1 MKFNFLNKAVR
12 KFTCLNSGSKKGFT
26 LAELMIVLAVLAV
39 IGAVLMPAVFNSMPD
54 ENKLKF
60 KKGYYTLKR
69 TIDALVNS
77 SAYQPTEGNFGDVT
91 LTTDDAVPGY
101 TTDMNKSKAFFCV
114 QFSEMLNTTKTECNE
129 DGSGYVHGQGA
140 GLVATDLSAS
150 NLTKP
155 QAEGALSPLDQ
166 KCSAFMAT
174 EDNSNI
180 ITQDGIYWGMPYD
193 NFSAKEPT
201 GVVTTGPAA
210 TLTGYSNIPA
220 YYAVVCMDVDGP
232 GGEDPFAFGIRRDG
246 KVIAGGRAQ
255 EWLKE
260 GTTTVVPKDED

>member
-1 MKFNFLNKAVR
+1 MKFDFLNKLT
-12 KFTCLNSGSKKGFT
+12 KFSPKKGFT

-77 SAYQPTEGNFGDVT
+77 AAYQATEGNFGEVD
-91 LTTDDAVPGY
+91 LPAADSVPAY
-101 TTDMNKSKAFFCV
+101 TTDLSKSKAYFCV
-114 QFSEMLNTTKTECNE
+114 QFSEMLNTTKTECDE
-129 DGSGYVHGQGA
+129 AGSGYIHTQGA

-155 QAEGALSPLDQ
+155 AAEGTLSVLDQ
-166 KCSAFMAT
+166 KCAAFMAT
-174 EDNSNI
+174 TDNANI
-180 ITQDGIYWGMPYD
+180 VTQDGVYWGMPYD
-193 NFSAKEPT
+193 NFSAQEQSGT
-201 GVVTTGPAA
+201 VTTGPGA
-210 TLTGYSNIPA
+210 TLTGYSNVPA

-232 GGEDPFAFGIRRDG
+232 GGEKPFAFGIRRDG

-260 GTTTVVPKDED
+260 GTTTVVPEDNE